1 MKISNRLYKTPEWKD
16 LRLSA
21 IEHTGG
27 KCEKCDRSESEGA
40 ILQVHHKK
48 YIRGRKPWEY
58 SFEEL
63 TVFCR
68 RCHAEEHKILME
80 TCNWEYCGENSRDE
94 RDGVCDFCGN
104 DIKIEHFLS
113 HQHWG
118 ELIVGTG
125 CSDFLTETR
134 EATDAKNKLNRMHSF
149 CQSRHW
155 HMQEDGVSVL
165 KRRGIT
171 VRLNLENE
179 DSIRASVN
187 GHEGKSIYKSID
199 EAKKHL
205 FEVHDSGKLSEFL
218 KKRSANKRRGVIP
231 KQ

>member
-1 MKISNRLYKTPEWKD
+1 
-16 LRLSA
+16 
-21 IEHTGG
+21 
-27 KCEKCDRSESEGA
+27 
-40 ILQVHHKK
+40 
-48 YIRGRKPWEY
+48 
-58 SFEEL
+58 
-63 TVFCR
+63 
-68 RCHAEEHKILME
+68 
-80 TCNWEYCGENSRDE
+80 
-94 RDGVCDFCGN
+94 
-104 DIKIEHFLS
+104 
-113 HQHWG
+113 
-118 ELIVGTG
+118 
-125 CSDFLTETR
+125 
-134 EATDAKNKLNRMHSF
+134 
-149 CQSRHW
+149 
-155 HMQEDGVSVL
+155 MQEDGVSVL